1 MWVAII
7 FACTSQ
13 MATSC
18 EVLANTKEMFYSE
31 SECKSDATKMASY
44 LISQGAV
51 AVPLCFKIG
60 ESA

>member
-7 FACTSQ
+7 LACTTQ

-18 EVLANTKEMFYSE
+18 EVFANTKEMFYIE
-31 SECKSDATKMASY
+31 LECKSDATKMSSY
-44 LISQGAV
+44 LTSQGVV

>member
-1 MWVAII
+1 
-7 FACTSQ
+7 

-18 EVLANTKEMFYSE
+18 EVLANTKEMFYLE